1 MGLHEFYWLPRK
13 SKIPKPTQNSW
24 LYKKREYITF
34 LVGKKV
40 YKWKRTPKDKGIMP
54 TSPGT
59 TIQRKRQKYRGS
71 KGGGGGGGGGTDFR
85 FCFICFLHWS
95 SRTKFK
101 LKRTFGFWVF
111 QSVILQ
117 CGNIYILWKSSQQEL
132 TINLQKSY
140 NSPMEIDCQCNG
152 NIWQYFSWLCH
163 WAFALY
169 KSIYIYIMC
178 NCDNSKASNGLEGVW
193 SLLTQMI
200 DWFHFS
206 PSITRFSLSACSL

>member
-152 NIWQYFSWLCH
+152 SIWQYFSWLCH

-169 KSIYIYIMC
+169 KSIYIYYVQLWQQQSFQWFGRCVIFA
-178 NCDNSKASNGLEGVW
+178 DPKWLIDFISPQVSQDFLY
-193 SLLTQMI
+193 LL
-200 DWFHFS
+200 
-206 PSITRFSLSACSL
+206 LAL